1 MTSQSAHVLEDAA
14 QDFIHKICAMARML
28 KDSSHSAA
36 STKVCGHHHL
46 ELLGGPTPPTTTCF
60 PSPLTNWCWL
70 CFCGLCLVVT
80 RVALML
86 GRQWL
91 LPLSGRLC
99 PVGCTASAGAT
110 TSEEGGERLGGG
122 GNSVEIRVGD
132 WEGMHLCSCV
142 FCEYCGDGCGWAFSF
157 AQCMVGCLLSA
168 FCYLLFNLLWLH
180 LSCCVLFLSP
190 DTCVMTWMALGSSC
204 CKLRP
209 TSRTQWEM

>member
-1 MTSQSAHVLEDAA
+1 MRKTARWFEYTTSHQKYPPPWAAGMTSQSAHVLEDAA

-122 GNSVEIRVGD
+122 WQLSGNKGGRLGRN
-132 WEGMHLCSCV
+132 
-142 FCEYCGDGCGWAFSF
+142 AP
-157 AQCMVGCLLSA
+157 LL
-168 FCYLLFNLLWLH
+168 LR
-180 LSCCVLFLSP
+180 FL
-190 DTCVMTWMALGSSC
+190 
-204 CKLRP
+204 
-209 TSRTQWEM
+209 